1 MGQLIEGSQ
10 RLCALVLSDSIELP
24 NRGSIETARAVALM
38 TCLGLP
44 TGACTCHALEQGG
57 VQRLSRCAAAAR
69 MLSHEGPSCAAI

>member
-24 NRGSIETARAVALM
+24 NRGITEAAPAVVLM

-44 TGACTCHALEQGG
+44 IGACTCHASQQSGAL
-57 VQRLSRCAAAAR
+57 RLSRCAAAAR
-69 MLSHEGPSCAAI
+69 MHLC